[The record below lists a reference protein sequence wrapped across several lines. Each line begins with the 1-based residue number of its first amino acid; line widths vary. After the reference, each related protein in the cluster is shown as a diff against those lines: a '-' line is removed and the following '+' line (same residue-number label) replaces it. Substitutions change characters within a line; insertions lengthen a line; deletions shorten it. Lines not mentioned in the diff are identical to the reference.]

1 MTGAARTVGTWLGG
15 FLALLAGL
23 LLAGAL
29 LPPESVGG
37 QVVDA
42 LLDTGYA
49 SAILRIA
56 VPVAFAAMGGIF
68 AERTGVINIGIEGFL
83 IVAGLSSVV
92 TAVWASSAGVAP
104 QLALWVG
111 FLAGIAVSVVT
122 AAVFAV
128 FVVRYRANQ
137 VIAGLAIWLI
147 SLGVAPFISL
157 VLFESQNSPSVGTFG
172 TWPIPLLSELP
183 VVGPVL
189 FDASPIVYLMFV
201 AAPTCWYALRSTR
214 LGRYIRAAGDNPRA
228 LDTAGVSVHRT
239 RYLGVLLSGV
249 LCGIGGAGF
258 TLGQV
263 GRFVGA
269 GGTSIGGR
277 GFLGIVAYLFGNYNP
292 IYSVGGALLFGSF
305 DALQFRLQQI
315 SGLDVPQQFFQVL
328 PFVIVILVLMFV
340 GRTRIPAA
348 LGEHYD
354 DEE

>member
-1 MTGAARTVGTWLGG
+1 
-15 FLALLAGL
+15 
-23 LLAGAL
+23 
-29 LPPESVGG
+29 
-37 QVVDA
+37 
-42 LLDTGYA
+42 
-49 SAILRIA
+49 
-56 VPVAFAAMGGIF
+56 
-68 AERTGVINIGIEGFL
+68 
-83 IVAGLSSVV
+83 
-92 TAVWASSAGVAP
+92 
-104 QLALWVG
+104 
-111 FLAGIAVSVVT
+111 
-122 AAVFAV
+122 
-128 FVVRYRANQ
+128 
-137 VIAGLAIWLI
+137 
-147 SLGVAPFISL
+147 
-157 VLFESQNSPSVGTFG
+157 
-172 TWPIPLLSELP
+172 
-183 VVGPVL
+183 
-189 FDASPIVYLMFV
+189 MFV